1 MACRGCGTLGHIR
14 AECESRSRNYGPRA
28 PTEYFFCK
36 DPSHVVAACPAI
48 GTLRWIVPQ
57 EEGERGA
64 APSSDQKVGS
74 TDGGGRRSS
83 GRRPAAVWVEE
94 VVKRSDK
101 TQEVGSESTSAE
113 RGVPAM
119 IIKDGKR
126 QEAAQIS
133 EETKIIAT
141 AANTARASVVDVVEE
156 ITQSADGTKRE
167 VVEELGPVES
177 VRNVCEA
184 TVTEE

>member
-1 MACRGCGTLGHIR
+1 
-14 AECESRSRNYGPRA
+14 
-28 PTEYFFCK
+28 
-36 DPSHVVAACPAI
+36 
-48 GTLRWIVPQ
+48 
-57 EEGERGA
+57 
-64 APSSDQKVGS
+64 
-74 TDGGGRRSS
+74 
-83 GRRPAAVWVEE
+83 
-94 VVKRSDK
+94 
-101 TQEVGSESTSAE
+101 
-113 RGVPAM
+113 M